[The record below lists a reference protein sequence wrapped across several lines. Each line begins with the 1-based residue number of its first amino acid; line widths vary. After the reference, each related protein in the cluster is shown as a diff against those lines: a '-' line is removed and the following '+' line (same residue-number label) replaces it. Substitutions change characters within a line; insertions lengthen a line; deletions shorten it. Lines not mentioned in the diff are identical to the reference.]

1 VKILVTGASGYIG
14 STLVPMLLDAGH
26 AVRAVDRFFFGN
38 EHLPERPGLQK
49 IREDSRR
56 LTERHLEGV
65 EAVID
70 LVAISNDP
78 SGDLFPDA
86 TLEINWA
93 SRVHTARLAKRMGA
107 RRYILPSSCSIYGY
121 QGPDF
126 VADESAK
133 PNPLT
138 TYARA
143 NAQAEVDVLALADGD
158 FTVVALRQAT
168 VYGLSPRMRFALAI
182 NGMACGAWQKGELP
196 LMRDGSQWRP
206 MVHVRDTSRAQIM
219 MLDAPAAAVN
229 GQIFNVGSA
238 ANVYRIGELGERVA
252 EAVPRAVKINWYGD
266 ADTRSY
272 RVNFDKIEALG
283 FRAEFRA
290 EDGVHEICRALKA
303 GQVAHT
309 PRTITL
315 DWYRRLSAWHA
326 RLTNGAADASGAD
339 AELAADPAE
348 MRRWVEAVELHG
360 GILNIQPNGAG
371 G

>member
-1 VKILVTGASGYIG
+1 MKILVTGASGYIG
-14 STLVPMLLDAGH
+14 STLVPMLLEAGH
-26 AVRAVDRFFFGN
+26 AVRAVDRFFFGG
-38 EHLPERPGLQK
+38 EHLPEHPGLQK

-78 SGDLFPDA
+78 SGDLFPAA

-93 SRVHTARLAKRMGA
+93 SRVHTAKLAKRMGA

-126 VADESAK
+126 VADENAK

-143 NAQAEVDVLALADGD
+143 NAQAEVDVLALASPD

-168 VYGLSPRMRFALAI
+168 VYGLSPRMRFDLAI
-182 NGMACGAWQKGELP
+182 NGMACGAFQKGELP

-219 MLDAPAAAVN
+219 MLDAPAESVS

-252 EAVPRAVKINWYGD
+252 AAVPREVKIKWYGD
-266 ADTRSY
+266 ADNRSY
-272 RVNFDKIEALG
+272 RVSFDKIEALG

-290 EDGVHEICRALKA
+290 EDGVQEICRALEA
-303 GQVAHT
+303 GQLAHT

-315 DWYRRLSAWHA
+315 EWYRRLAAWHA
-326 RLTNGAADASGAD
+326 WLKHGPDSLSAAD
-339 AELAADPAE
+339 AELLAEPAE
-348 MRRWVEAVELHG
+348 MQRWAEAVELHG
-360 GILNIQPNGAG
+360 GILDIENGASG
-371 G
+371 

>member
-1 VKILVTGASGYIG
+1 MKILVTGASGYIG

-78 SGDLFPDA
+78 SSDLFPDA

-93 SRVHTARLAKRMGA
+93 SRVHTAKLAKRMGA

-168 VYGLSPRMRFALAI
+168 VYGLSPRMRFDLAI

-252 EAVPRAVKINWYGD
+252 AAVPRTVKIKWYGD

-326 RLTNGAADASGAD
+326 RLTNSAADASGAD

>member
-1 VKILVTGASGYIG
+1 MKILVTGASGYIG

-38 EHLPERPGLQK
+38 EHLPQHPGLQK
-49 IREDSRR
+49 IREDSRC
-56 LTERHLEGV
+56 LTERHMEGV

-70 LVAISNDP
+70 LVAVSNDP
-78 SGDLFPDA
+78 SSDLFPDA
-86 TLEINWA
+86 TLQINWA
-93 SRVHTARLAKRMGA
+93 SRVRTAKLAKRMGA

-126 VADESAK
+126 VADEKAK

-143 NAQAEVDVLALADGD
+143 NAQAEEDVLALANAD
-158 FTVVALRQAT
+158 FTVVALRQST
-168 VYGLSPRMRFALAI
+168 VYGLSPRMRFDLAI

-206 MVHVRDTSRAQIM
+206 MVHVRDTCRAQIM
-219 MLDAPAAAVN
+219 MLDAPAHAVN

-238 ANVYRIGELGERVA
+238 ANVYRIAELGERVA
-252 EAVPRAVKINWYGD
+252 EAVPRAVKIKWYGD
-266 ADTRSY
+266 ADNRSY

-290 EDGVHEICRALKA
+290 EDGVHEICRALEA
-303 GQVAHT
+303 GQLEHT

-315 DWYRRLSAWHA
+315 DWYRRLAAWHA
-326 RLTNGAADASGAD
+326 QLKNGADRLSGAD
-339 AELAADPAE
+339 AELLADPAE
-348 MRRWVEAVELHG
+348 MQRWVEAVELHG
-360 GILNIQPNGAG
+360 GILNIQTNRAG

>member
-14 STLVPMLLDAGH
+14 STLVPMLLEAGH
-26 AVRAVDRFFFGN
+26 AVRAVDRFFFGG
-38 EHLPERPGLQK
+38 EHLPEHPGLQK

-56 LTERHLEGV
+56 LTERHLEDV

-78 SGDLFPDA
+78 SGDLFPAA

-93 SRVHTARLAKRMGA
+93 SRVHTAKLAKRMGA

-126 VADESAK
+126 VADENAK

-143 NAQAEVDVLALADGD
+143 NAQAEVDVLALADAD

-168 VYGLSPRMRFALAI
+168 VYGLSPRMRFDLAI
-182 NGMACGAWQKGELP
+182 NGMACGAFQKGELP

-219 MLDAPAAAVN
+219 MLDAPAESVS

-252 EAVPRAVKINWYGD
+252 AAVPREVKIKWYGD
-266 ADTRSY
+266 ADNRSY
-272 RVNFDKIEALG
+272 RVSFDKIEALG

-290 EDGVHEICRALKA
+290 EDGVQEICRALEA
-303 GQVAHT
+303 GQLEHT
-309 PRTITL
+309 PCTITL
-315 DWYRRLSAWHA
+315 NWYRRLAAWHA
-326 RLTNGAADASGAD
+326 WLKSGPDSISGAD
-339 AELAADPAE
+339 AELMAEPAE
-348 MRRWVEAVELHG
+348 MQRWVEAVELHG
-360 GILNIQPNGAG
+360 GILDIENGAG

>member
-1 VKILVTGASGYIG
+1 MKILVTGASGYIG

-93 SRVHTARLAKRMGA
+93 SRVHTAKLAKRMGA

-168 VYGLSPRMRFALAI
+168 VYGLSPRMRFDLAI

-252 EAVPRAVKINWYGD
+252 AAVPRAVKINWYGD